1 MRLGFLVLL
10 LFGLLPLA
18 AQETNENPAPEAPAP
33 SKPVGRV
40 ITLSD
45 FGAEDLGYLSVPNT
59 PPTLALVLVPDS
71 FGLDDFTKAETD
83 RLAGLGY
90 LALAVDI
97 YNGRHP
103 TDPAEI
109 ANMISNQEPESVLK
123 TMDAAIRVFHES
135 PKFRVDHVVLVG
147 WGNGA
152 RFVMQQVRRENT
164 VNGAIM
170 FYGPIESDVE
180 KIGKISVPMCAI
192 YPNNDPVTTHGN
204 VQVFERM
211 MKDAGN
217 DFQAWFIAAGPGWA
231 DPASKN
237 YSPVEDK
244 EAWKVAMNFLVR
256 VGAGPATEQTG
267 PSLFQRAKARI
278 QGLFHK
284 SANSGAGSG
293 GTAPSP

>member
-1 MRLGFLVLL
+1 MRFGFYVFLL
-10 LFGLLPLA
+10 LSFLPVA
-18 AQETNENPAPEAPAP
+18 AQETNETAAADAPPP
-33 SKPVGRV
+33 SKPAGRV

-59 PPTLALVLVPDS
+59 PPTMALVLVPDS

-109 ANMISNQEPESVLK
+109 ANMISNQEPDSVLK
-123 TMDAAIRVFHES
+123 TIDAAIRVFHES

-164 VNGAIM
+164 VNGAVM

-180 KIGKISVPMCAI
+180 KIGKISAPMCAI

-217 DFQAWFIAAGPGWA
+217 DFQAWFIPAGEGWS
-231 DPASKN
+231 DPLSKSYN
-237 YSPVEDK
+237 PIEDK
-244 EAWKVAMNFLVR
+244 EAWKVAMPFLVR
-256 VGAGPATEQTG
+256 VGAAPAKEQKG
-267 PSLFQRAKARI
+267 PSLFQRAKSKLE
-278 QGLFHK
+278 GLLHK
-284 SANSGAGSG
+284 D
-293 GTAPSP
+293 SPPPVNP